1 MTSRL
6 KRFRPG
12 CGWADPVP
20 ALRLVLA
27 VVLCGCAG
35 LVGAPQADT
44 RALSAAS
51 SPKGAS
57 EAAAPAGNE
66 SQAGAASA
74 VDAPGQASEA
84 TSEANR
90 TPGERLDLASL
101 HKDLRG
107 SIVVPVGA
115 KNEVRV
121 DDRRDNDGFRGR
133 AFWVRIADGT
143 VGLTDDEVGQ
153 PQYASPE
160 AMVAFRRQRRSVSTH
175 RFSPD
180 HWAVVSAWDARH
192 CMIDGVHRGV
202 GLTCGS
208 FKVPCEEVPKWL
220 AVCESLRPGD
230 APNAHR
236 VTPTS
241 TFPKIAPEAAQVAW
255 DVAHGVV
262 HNDVAGLVRHLPPQ
276 GLRIGSRKRR
286 LSADQLTQA
295 AKASSV
301 VDVVSPW
308 WVKSGNYDWSWA
320 AYGDDSRI
328 MVPFIDVPY
337 GTMATFSLKNVKGRW
352 WLDGFVV
359 EDFGE
364 H

>member
-1 MTSRL
+1 MTVRL
-6 KRFRPG
+6 ASLPRGVAPG
-12 CGWADPVP
+12 APG
-20 ALRLVLA
+20 RSLVLA
-27 VVLCGCAG
+27 LAAALCGCAG
-35 LVGAPQADT
+35 FVSAPQRTGEAPGTVGAGRVGARQPSEPLTAPDAVG
-44 RALSAAS
+44 RPSEELSV
-51 SPKGAS
+51 PDQ
-57 EAAAPAGNE
+57 P
-66 SQAGAASA
+66 
-74 VDAPGQASEA
+74 
-84 TSEANR
+84 T
-90 TPGERLDLASL
+90 GERLDLASL

-107 SIVVPVGA
+107 SIVVPIGA

-121 DDRRDNDGFRGR
+121 DDRRNNDGFRGR
-133 AFWVRIADGT
+133 AYWVRIANGT
-143 VGLTDDEVGQ
+143 VGLTDHQVGQ

-160 AMVAFRRQRRSVSTH
+160 AMVAFRRQRQSVSTH
-175 RFSPD
+175 RFGPG

-192 CMIDGVHRGV
+192 CMIDGIHRGV
-202 GLTCGS
+202 GLTCGA
-208 FKVPCEEVPKWL
+208 FKVACDEVPKWL
-220 AVCESLRPGD
+220 AVCESLRPGG
-230 APNAHR
+230 APNVHR

-241 TFPKIAPEAAQVAW
+241 AFPKIAPEAAQVAW

-262 HNDVAGLVRHLPPQ
+262 HNDVAGLVRHLSPQ
-276 GLRIGSRKRR
+276 GLRIDKRRRR
-286 LSADQLTQA
+286 LSAEQLTQA

-328 MVPFIDVPY
+328 MVTFIDVPY

-352 WLDGFVV
+352 WLDAFVV